1 MTNLREHRAERG
13 ARRVARGGRGVDL
26 GETRER
32 GATTAG
38 ARRRHDERPV
48 KLEQSNA
55 DVVRCDVT

>member
-32 GATTAG
+32 GATTAD

-55 DVVRCDVT
+55 DVM